1 MKLLPVAYAAKVVAR
16 TNVLATFLRIQRQDG
31 FTVRLTS
38 CDQSVVLGGENYV
51 CDQGLTAMNFR
62 QAVGFAVGNTEVHFF
77 KDDLYVNRNDVLAK
91 RWSDARYALFR
102 ADPLDPTAGV
112 ENFSTGSLGD
122 MQITTNG
129 FKAEL
134 RDDRQWLQQ
143 TVGEVSSPTCKALLG
158 DRRCKVD
165 LTAWTVTGTITT
177 AGRQT
182 FAAAAL
188 GLPDDWSG
196 DGSVTFLDGPCTGM
210 SQKVYSF
217 TGAGGVIVL
226 TQPLIIT
233 PQVGNTFR
241 MVAGCRKR
249 LEEDCRDKFNN
260 VRRNQSER
268 YLPGRD
274 VLARPGDVSNA

>member
-1 MKLLPVAYAAKVVAR
+1 MKLLPVAYAAKVVTR
-16 TNVLATFLRIQRQDG
+16 TNVLATFLRIARQDG
-31 FTVRLTS
+31 FVVTLTS
-38 CDQSVVLGGENYV
+38 CDQPVPLGGETYV
-51 CDQGLTAMNFR
+51 SDQGLTAMNFR

-77 KDDLYVNRNDVLAK
+77 RDDLYVNRNDVLAK
-91 RWSDARYALFR
+91 RWSDARYTLFR
-102 ADPLDPTAGV
+102 ADPLAPLDGV

-122 MQITTNG
+122 MQITATG

-158 DRRCKVD
+158 DERCKVD
-165 LTAWTVTGTITT
+165 LDDWTVVATITT
-177 AGRQT
+177 PGRQQ
-182 FAAAAL
+182 FADSSL
-188 GLPDDWSG
+188 GLPDDWAG
-196 DGSVTFLDGPCTGM
+196 DGSVTFLDGPVVGM

-226 TQPLIIT
+226 TQPLIMT
-233 PQVGNTFR
+233 PLVGNTFR